1 MNRFYNISSE
11 KKVIVFNE
19 LSSKTGL
26 PPFAIE
32 KDWWVVQ
39 TLAIIFE
46 MEIGKHLVFKGGTS
60 LSKAWNL
67 IERFSEDV
75 DLAVDR
81 SFLGFDGE
89 LTRKKEIT
97 KLRKESNRYITEL
110 FFPEL
115 SAKFIVKG
123 LTDVK
128 LALVDA
134 KDSDQDP
141 RIIEVYYPNV
151 IPSPGYI
158 QPRVQIEIGCRS
170 LKEPFS
176 EREFSSIVD
185 ETYSEALFS
194 QKSIKIPT
202 VNPERTLLEKI
213 FLLHEEF
220 QRPIEKIRVDRL
232 SRHLYDVS
240 QLSKTKFADIA
251 LADKLL
257 YETIVNHRYRFA
269 KLGGVDYNLHQ
280 PQSINLI
287 PIPEMINAWEKDY
300 NTMQE
305 QMIYGESPSFKE
317 MIEQLKNFTERI
329 HAIPWTINGTFKA
342 TKSILNRNI

>member
-1 MNRFYNISSE
+1 MNQFYKIPE
-11 KKVIVFNE
+11 KNKLAIFKEVADKAK
-19 LSSKTGL
+19 LT
-26 PPFAIE
+26 PFAVE

-60 LSKAWNL
+60 LSKAWDL
-67 IERFSEDV
+67 IERFSEDI

-97 KLRKESNRYITEL
+97 RLRKESNRYITEE

-115 SAKFIVKG
+115 STRFIEKG

-128 LALVDA
+128 LELVDA

-141 RIIEVYYPNV
+141 RIIEIYYPNV

-158 QPRVQIEIGCRS
+158 QPRVQVEIGCRS

-176 EREFSSIVD
+176 ECTFNSLID
-185 ETYSEALFS
+185 QAYPNAPFA
-194 QKSIKIPT
+194 KKPINIPT
-202 VNPERTLLEKI
+202 VNPERTLLEKV

-220 QRPIEKIRVDRL
+220 SRPLEKIRVERL
-232 SRHLYDVS
+232 SRHLYDVY
-240 QLSKTKFADIA
+240 QLSQTEFAEKAIS
-251 LADKLL
+251 DKDL

-280 PQSINLI
+280 AQTINII
-287 PIPEMINAWEKDY
+287 PIPEVIDLWEKDY
-300 NTMQE
+300 KVMQE
-305 QMIYGESPSFKE
+305 QMIHGTSPSFKE
-317 MIEQLKNFTERI
+317 LIKHLKNFNRK
-329 HAIPWTINGTFKA
+329 INEIDWKIKGEFKSF
-342 TKSILNRNI
+342 T

>member
-1 MNRFYNISSE
+1 MNKWYQIPQ
-11 KKVIVFNE
+11 
-19 LSSKTGL
+19 SSKIKAYTDLSFDIKL
-26 PPFAIE
+26 PAYAIE

-60 LSKAWNL
+60 LSKAWDL

-97 KLRKESNRYITEL
+97 KLRKESNKYITEV

-115 SAKFIVKG
+115 STRFKEKG
-123 LTDVK
+123 LAEVK

-141 RIIEVYYPNV
+141 RIIEIYYPNV

-158 QPRVQIEIGCRS
+158 QPRVQVEIGCRS

-176 EREFSSIVD
+176 VREFSSIVD
-185 ETYSEALFS
+185 ETYSEAPFS
-194 QKSIKIPT
+194 QKRIQIPT
-202 VNPERTLLEKI
+202 VNPERTLLEKV

-220 QRPIEKIRVDRL
+220 QRPFEKIRVDRL
-232 SRHLYDVS
+232 SRHLYDVY

-251 LADKLL
+251 LADQHL

-280 PQSINLI
+280 PQSINII
-287 PIPEMINAWEKDY
+287 PIPEMIAAWENDY
-300 NTMQE
+300 KTMQE
-305 QMIYGESPSFKE
+305 QMIHGESPSFSE
-317 MIEQLKNFTERI
+317 MIDQLKVFTEKI
-329 HAIPWTINGTFKA
+329 HAIPWTVDGKFKSL
-342 TKSILNRNI
+342 K